1 MTYGLTL
8 VTAPTVEPLSLQ
20 EAKNQCHVVGNDH
33 DAILE
38 HLIVSARRVCE
49 DRLSRQLITATWD
62 LVMDEFPA
70 DQICLPLPPV
80 QSVTSITYTDTAG
93 SSATW
98 DSSKYTFSASR
109 EPARIMPAYN
119 ENFPTDVREQPDAVT
134 VRFVAGYGDAATDVP
149 DQIKHAMLLLI
160 SHWFENREDVV
171 VGTNMIQ
178 IAQGSDYLLDS
189 VDPGHW
195 FHEIG

>member
-1 MTYGLTL
+1 
-8 VTAPTVEPLSLQ
+8 
-20 EAKNQCHVVGNDH
+20 
-33 DAILE
+33 
-38 HLIVSARRVCE
+38 
-49 DRLSRQLITATWD
+49 
-62 LVMDEFPA
+62 MDEFPA

-80 QSVTSITYTDTAG
+80 QSVTSITYTDATG